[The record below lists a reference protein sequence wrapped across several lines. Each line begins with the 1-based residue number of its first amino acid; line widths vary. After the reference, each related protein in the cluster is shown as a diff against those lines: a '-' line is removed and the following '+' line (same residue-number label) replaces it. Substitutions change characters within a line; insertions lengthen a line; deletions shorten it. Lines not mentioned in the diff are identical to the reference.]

1 MLQRDLLPMD
11 FTATVLLA
19 CLGAAGVFLAPF
31 LISGRTTD
39 PTITSPVD
47 PILGAKDQPAIHDLD
62 TSFIPMPDHLRTN
75 DEVVAWLTK
84 DLPKLTA
91 GPTKSK

>member
-1 MLQRDLLPMD
+1 MD

-19 CLGAAGVFLAPF
+19 CLGAAGVFLVPF
-31 LISGRTTD
+31 LVSRRTTD
-39 PTITSPVD
+39 PTVTSPLD
-47 PILGAKDQPAIHDLD
+47 SILGAKDRAAIHDAD
-62 TSFIPMPDHLRTN
+62 TSFIPMPDHLGTN